1 MTATFSE
8 ALTAEIRAE
17 MARQNIRNPALATLS
32 GINRTEIWRKV
43 NDRRLLDSAEMK
55 QIADGL
61 GISLAELTA
70 RAEAALAAKNTPKEG
85 EEQ

>member
-1 MTATFSE
+1 MAATFSE

-17 MARQNIRNPALATLS
+17 MARQNIRNPTLATLS

-43 NDRRLLDSAEMK
+43 NNHRLLDSAEMK

-70 RAEAALAAKNTPKEG
+70 RAEAALAASTKEG